1 VSKQSSSELAPASRS
16 KSRVRGPYKKHKLK
30 YAPRG
35 RAFPVGHTFGIDT
48 RFKKGQRANPS
59 GRPSFAEGSKA
70 AKAWLAAVVP
80 GDPRKRTGAELSIE
94 VLGAMALSGDRS
106 AIKEMMDRAEG
117 TPAQSILVNEGQDN
131 LPLLLEGMARIHADR
146 YPAGTGDDDEPQ
158 VTPQLESGDADEQ
171 AGQ

>member
-1 VSKQSSSELAPASRS
+1 MSVRKQSTSELAPASRS
-16 KSRVRGPYKKHKLK
+16 KSRGPYKKHKLK

-35 RAFPVGHTFGIDT
+35 RAFPLGHTFGIDT
-48 RFKKGQRANPS
+48 RFKKGERANPT

-131 LPLLLEGMARIHADR
+131 LPLLLEGMARIHAER
-146 YPAGTGDDDEPQ
+146 YPAGTEDDDDPQ
-158 VTPQLESGDADEQ
+158 PMLTGEVAADEQ
-171 AGQ
+171 SGR